1 MIKNS
6 LLQIRI
12 DNDLRNNAVALFDEM
27 GMDITSAI
35 RLFLKQTLIRRKLP
49 FEVLS
54 ENDSFYSPNNL
65 KRLDE
70 SINQLYNGK
79 CQERQFGAD
88 ESTKKTD

>member
-35 RLFLKQTLIRRKLP
+35 RLFLKQTLSEQSRLLTPHCSRIR
-49 FEVLS
+49 
-54 ENDSFYSPNNL
+54 NN
-65 KRLDE
+65 
-70 SINQLYNGK
+70 
-79 CQERQFGAD
+79 
-88 ESTKKTD
+88 